1 MVKYERSSLS
11 GGDDVFE
18 EDPSSQTHAANN
30 GSAAN
35 ATNNS
40 SATHTPTGKMEVAS
54 NAPPEVRFKHLK
66 GKGVNETK
74 WKGQSVSVKLWWE
87 RSTLERILL
96 VVCLLLLLTVVIVAI
111 VLATTRKQEF
121 CLTEACITV
130 ASSLLMSMDKGADP
144 CDDFYE
150 YSCGTWDKHNP
161 LPEGNNRWSTFG
173 LLWQENRLVLKNVLE
188 SELNTTSSAEL
199 KAQDFFISCMDE
211 DSIIEKLGAKPLLD
225 IINLQLG
232 GWNATGTFNTS
243 TYDFNQT
250 IRVLGTSYSEQPFFS
265 LFIAG
270 DDKNSSRNILQI
282 AQSGL
287 LLPDS
292 SYLINKTEEDPVLG
306 AYIKMMVTIAKLM
319 GAEEEDAHRQM
330 RAVLQFGQ
338 DIANISVR
346 DTNTEDQDPEMLYH
360 LKTITDLQGI
370 MPAIDWLSYLQF
382 LFNGTDIE
390 ITKDEPIVVYAPD
403 FLQDMSNLILS
414 SDPIVVHNY
423 MIWRLVTSLMNL
435 LSAAFRQADHD
446 FDQVLSGK
454 RSIPAKWRFC
464 VSDTD
469 ASVGFALGALFVKHA
484 FEGHSKAKADEMVDE
499 VKSAFKRNLPDLPWM
514 DEDTRVA
521 AKQKANAII
530 DLIGFPDY
538 ILNPEKLD
546 ASYAELELNSSEYFM
561 NNIRVLQ
568 FHVKRQLQQL
578 RKTVDRGQWEMTP
591 PQVNAYYAPQKNEIV
606 FPAGILQAPFY
617 DKDYPKSL
625 NFGGMGVVMG
635 HEITHAFDDAGREY
649 DKNGNLYQWWNN
661 DTIQRFNRQTECMV
675 DQYSEYDILGNKV
688 NGRRTLGENIAD
700 NGGLKSAYHAYLEWI
715 REHGEEQLLPALGL
729 NHKQLF
735 FLGFAQ
741 VWCSTSTPQAA
752 RLQLLTDEHTPPRYR
767 VIGTLSNSEEFAEQ
781 FKCPVGSPMN
791 PKDKCEVW

>member
-1 MVKYERSSLS
+1 
-11 GGDDVFE
+11 
-18 EDPSSQTHAANN
+18 
-30 GSAAN
+30 
-35 ATNNS
+35 
-40 SATHTPTGKMEVAS
+40 
-54 NAPPEVRFKHLK
+54 
-66 GKGVNETK
+66 
-74 WKGQSVSVKLWWE
+74 
-87 RSTLERILL
+87 
-96 VVCLLLLLTVVIVAI
+96 
-111 VLATTRKQEF
+111 
-121 CLTEACITV
+121 
-130 ASSLLMSMDKGADP
+130 
-144 CDDFYE
+144 
-150 YSCGTWDKHNP
+150 
-161 LPEGNNRWSTFG
+161 
-173 LLWQENRLVLKNVLE
+173 
-188 SELNTTSSAEL
+188 
-199 KAQDFFISCMDE
+199 
-211 DSIIEKLGAKPLLD
+211 
-225 IINLQLG
+225 
-232 GWNATGTFNTS
+232 
-243 TYDFNQT
+243 
-250 IRVLGTSYSEQPFFS
+250 
-265 LFIAG
+265 
-270 DDKNSSRNILQI
+270 
-282 AQSGL
+282 
-287 LLPDS
+287 
-292 SYLINKTEEDPVLG
+292 
-306 AYIKMMVTIAKLM
+306 
-319 GAEEEDAHRQM
+319 
-330 RAVLQFGQ
+330 
-338 DIANISVR
+338 
-346 DTNTEDQDPEMLYH
+346 MLYH

>member
-1 MVKYERSSLS
+1 
-11 GGDDVFE
+11 
-18 EDPSSQTHAANN
+18 
-30 GSAAN
+30 
-35 ATNNS
+35 
-40 SATHTPTGKMEVAS
+40 
-54 NAPPEVRFKHLK
+54 
-66 GKGVNETK
+66 
-74 WKGQSVSVKLWWE
+74 
-87 RSTLERILL
+87 
-96 VVCLLLLLTVVIVAI
+96 
-111 VLATTRKQEF
+111 
-121 CLTEACITV
+121 
-130 ASSLLMSMDKGADP
+130 
-144 CDDFYE
+144 
-150 YSCGTWDKHNP
+150 
-161 LPEGNNRWSTFG
+161 
-173 LLWQENRLVLKNVLE
+173 
-188 SELNTTSSAEL
+188 
-199 KAQDFFISCMDE
+199 MDE
-211 DSIIEKLGAKPLLD
+211 DSVIEKLGAKPLVD

-232 GWNATGTFNTS
+232 GWNATGTFNLS

-292 SYLINKTEEDPVLG
+292 SYLINKTEDDPVLA
-306 AYIKMMVTIAKLM
+306 AYIKMMVTVATLM
-319 GAEEEDAHRQM
+319 GADEDEANRQM
-330 RAVLQFGQ
+330 RAVLEFGQ

-346 DTNTEDQDPEMLYH
+346 DTNNEDQDPEMLYH
-360 LKTITDLQGI
+360 LKTIDDLQEI

-382 LFNGTDIE
+382 LFNGTDIQ

-403 FLQDMSNLILS
+403 FLQDMANLILS

-435 LSAAFRQADHD
+435 LSADFRQADHD

-514 DEDTRVA
+514 DEETRVA

-538 ILNPEKLD
+538 ILDPEKLD
-546 ASYAELELNSSEYFM
+546 ASYDELELNSSEYFM

-649 DKNGNLYQWWNN
+649 DKNGNLHQWWKN
-661 DTIQRFNRQTECMV
+661 DTIQKFNDQTECMV
-675 DQYSEYDILGNKV
+675 DQYSTYEILGNKV

-700 NGGLKSAYHAYLEWI
+700 NGGLKSAYHAYIEWI
-715 REHGEEQLLPALGL
+715 REHGEEQELPALGL
-729 NHKQLF
+729 THKQLF

-781 FKCPVGSPMN
+781 FKCPVGSRMN